1 MASRVPKYSWG
12 MSFKARMLGY
22 IFLGGALG
30 SMARYAI
37 FEAMQMSFSI
47 AQAEIFALAFVNLT
61 GSWFLG
67 LSVRYPGLQS
77 PWCRNL
83 WGLGFAGGFTTMSG
97 ITLFIDN
104 QGLNWQ
110 IALMLF
116 AGLLSYGIGFR
127 QGQWFS
133 RRQAKA

>member
-1 MASRVPKYSWG
+1 
-12 MSFKARMLGY
+12 MSFKVRMLGY
-22 IFLGGALG
+22 VFLGGALG
-30 SMARYAI
+30 SMARYVI
-37 FEAMQMSFSI
+37 FEAMRAGFSSP
-47 AQAEIFALAFVNLT
+47 QAELFALAFVNLT

-67 LSVRYPGLQS
+67 LSARYPGLQT

-97 ITLFIDN
+97 ITLFVDS
-104 QGLNWQ
+104 QGLSWP

-127 QGQWFS
+127 QGQWFA
-133 RRQAKA
+133 RRQTQT

>member
-1 MASRVPKYSWG
+1 

-22 IFLGGALG
+22 LFLGGALG
-30 SMARYAI
+30 SMARYVV
-37 FEAMQMSFSI
+37 FEAMQAGFTSP
-47 AQAEIFALAFVNLT
+47 QAELFALSFVNLT

-67 LSVRYPGLQS
+67 LSARYPGLQS

-97 ITLFIDN
+97 ITLFVDS
-104 QGLNWQ
+104 QGLSWP